1 MLEENKERILT
12 VLRNDLNKIDFE
24 VEIELISVI
33 TEAAEGNIIDLI
45 RPWKNCYL

>member
-1 MLEENKERILT
+1 MLEENKERIQT

-33 TEAAEGNIIDLI
+33 TEAAEGNINTLQ
-45 RPWKNCYL
+45 

>member
-1 MLEENKERILT
+1 MLEENKERIQT

-33 TEAAEGNIIDLI
+33 TEAAEGNIDLV
-45 RPWKNCYL
+45 

>member
-33 TEAAEGNIIDLI
+33 TEAAEGNTLTLFDLE
-45 RPWKNCYL
+45 